1 MTHIETWTN
10 CVSSVEKMHSFIDG
24 LETRSPFETYTNHIS
39 FLWTLSP
46 FLILWIYVNE
56 IFTCTHQKKAV
67 SDELPFWKFVIVFFV
82 FFIHFSRNVTLVLW
96 QSMDI
101 LKVVLAMLLVFRRFL
116 TRTLF
121 LYEIPFFHR
130 LAFVRRRAA
139 WRARMNLFSLIIILI

>member
-101 LKVVLAMLLVFRRFL
+101 LKASCWFFEDFWLAHFFSMKSHFSIDWLLFEGELPEGLVW
-116 TRTLF
+116 TS
-121 LYEIPFFHR
+121 FH
-130 LAFVRRRAA
+130 
-139 WRARMNLFSLIIILI
+139 W

>member
-101 LKVVLAMLLVFRRFL
+101 LVGFSKIFDSH
-116 TRTLF
+116 T
-121 LYEIPFFHR
+121 
-130 LAFVRRRAA
+130 
-139 WRARMNLFSLIIILI
+139 FSLWNPIFPSIGFCSKESCLKGSYEPLFIDNYFDIIISN